1 MTPTLSERMDDWG
14 RRVAPIATVLVLLF
28 LGLVPFGVPGL
39 PLIAPAGTQIAVFY
53 WAVYRPDLMP
63 PLAAFGLG
71 FAQDALAGTPLG
83 VASLSFLILQGIAF
97 SQRKAF
103 IDKPFLLVWL
113 GLAAAVTAASLA
125 AWALSSV
132 LLGGFI
138 PPERPLFQGLA
149 TIALFPVFAWVLV
162 RVHRGVVH

>member
-1 MTPTLSERMDDWG
+1 MTPTMSERMDDWG
-14 RRVAPIATVLVLLF
+14 RRVAPIASVLVLLF
-28 LGLVPFGVPGL
+28 LGLVPFGVPGM

-63 PLAAFGLG
+63 PLAAFSLG

-83 VASLSFLILQGIAF
+83 VASLAFLILQGIAVN
-97 SQRKAF
+97 QRKAF

-113 GLAAAVTAASLA
+113 GLAAATAAATFAS
-125 AWALSSV
+125 WALSSI

-138 PPERPLFQGLA
+138 PPERPVFQGLA